1 MIVFDTIFS
10 VFMITNLVVLFWRII
25 WDVQDI
31 YLNASNAVLNSF
43 ISIAIYYVLIF
54 FVKLLQFNSVS
65 PPIELEQNQAK
76 SNVNKKTKSLMH
88 KIKTK
93 LFILVFAFANI
104 NHWRG
109 IWYLTGYYTSESI
122 VGVFTIGSLSLL
134 SLIAMKRVC
143 ALIYVPFLLSKDSK
157 QAAYQLH
164 ASTFKDI
171 DYLNLEENLNVNF
184 YLFIFNFFLFIN
196 YQINFSKNPQSYC

>member
-10 VFMITNLVVLFWRII
+10 VFIITNLVVLFWRII

-31 YLNASNAVLNSF
+31 YLNESNAVLNSF
-43 ISIAIYYVLIF
+43 ISITIYFVLIF

-65 PPIELEQNQAK
+65 PPIELEQNITK
-76 SNVNKKTKSLMH
+76 NNVNKSLVH
-88 KIKTK
+88 KLKTK

-104 NHWRG
+104 NNWRG
-109 IWYLTGYYTSESI
+109 IWYLTGYYTSNSI

-143 ALIYVPFLLSKDSK
+143 VLISVPFLLNKDSK

-171 DYLNLEENLNVNF
+171 DYLNLEENLNV
-184 YLFIFNFFLFIN
+184 YFFDF
-196 YQINFSKNPQSYC
+196 FFRF